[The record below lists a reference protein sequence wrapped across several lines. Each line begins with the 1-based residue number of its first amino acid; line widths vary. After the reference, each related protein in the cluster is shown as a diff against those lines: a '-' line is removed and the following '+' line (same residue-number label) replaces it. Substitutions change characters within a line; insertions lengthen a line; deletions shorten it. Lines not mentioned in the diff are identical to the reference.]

1 MALDTLL
8 SMRVFVRVVETESF
22 AATARWLKLSPA
34 MVTKHVQHLEQR
46 LGTRLLNRTTRQFS
60 LTEAGAAYHER
71 CVGVLSAL
79 EEAEAAVNGFDQL
92 PRGRLRLTAPDNFG
106 PAVLWPVLRD
116 FAQDYPGIAIDL
128 VLTDRVVDL
137 VEEEVD
143 LAIRMLVRPADSSLV
158 ARKLAV
164 STLITCAA
172 PEYLARAGTPRKP
185 GDLTG
190 HKCLVY
196 GEGAAHEG
204 WEFAC
209 RGKRQRIKV
218 ARSLQCNQIRMLR
231 EAALGGGG
239 IVMQPS
245 FNVWSDL
252 AAGRLVP
259 VLDDWTAGA
268 LNIFLVYSSRRFL
281 PAKTRLF
288 IDYLT
293 ARFPGGPDHDPWLAR
308 AVPRRPGPGARG
320 SAVRPKGGAACLLP

>member
-1 MALDTLL
+1 MNLVKLRSRIGRSVTWRL
-8 SMRVFVRVVETESF
+8 SKITETSARSVVS
-22 AATARWLKLSPA
+22 
-34 MVTKHVQHLEQR
+34 
-46 LGTRLLNRTTRQFS
+46 
-60 LTEAGAAYHER
+60 AGAAPLIVI
-71 CVGVLSAL
+71 CS
-79 EEAEAAVNGFDQL
+79 
-92 PRGRLRLTAPDNFG
+92 LTSPG
-106 PAVLWPVLRD
+106 CKTT
-116 FAQDYPGIAIDL
+116 FASD
-128 VLTDRVVDL
+128 
-137 VEEEVD
+137 
-143 LAIRMLVRPADSSLV
+143 
-158 ARKLAV
+158 AV

-320 SAVRPKGGAACLLP
+320 SAVRPRSTSRILRNWIFAGPLPECS